1 MDVRKYLLSDEAPA
15 PRWLRLLMTMLGIWA
30 ALAYHDYGNRNEVPR
45 ARAEGYA
52 AAVDSVRAVERKT
65 DVIRILDAYGA
76 SYTVLT
82 FNAAGRETSMV
93 HVGGAK

>member
-1 MDVRKYLLSDEAPA
+1 MREYVLGV
-15 PRWLRLLMTMLGIWA
+15 LMGTFVA
-30 ALAYHDYGNRNEVPR
+30 ASILVCGAKAIYSQ
-45 ARAEGYA
+45 ARSAGYA

-93 HVGGAK
+93 HVGAAK